1 MSPFQV
7 SRTSSGKAENRE
19 MRQEAKLEE
28 NLAEI
33 AGRLNH
39 SRAMVDMSI
48 SFQGVACW
56 SLG

>member
-7 SRTSSGKAENRE
+7 LRASSSKAENRE

-28 NLAEI
+28 SSAEI
-33 AGRLNH
+33 AGRLDY
-39 SRAMVDMSI
+39 SRAMVDTSI